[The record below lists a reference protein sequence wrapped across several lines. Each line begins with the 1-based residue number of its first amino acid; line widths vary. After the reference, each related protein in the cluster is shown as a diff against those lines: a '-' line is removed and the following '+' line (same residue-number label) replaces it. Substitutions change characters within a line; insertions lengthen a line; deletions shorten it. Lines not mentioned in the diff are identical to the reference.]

1 MEDVL
6 ARKRSYLNVRAP
18 EEALRINTEEE
29 LVSRFQQKERTNHFS
44 RSIVSTKT
52 AGTEEPLQRTGISP
66 NNFRAVTRQIDR
78 EDVMK
83 RAASEAQLK
92 IEQIEANAK
101 LRAEEKRRAD
111 IGLVEGSDGG
121 FRELLLKKNSEL
133 EMEKQKRLTL

>member
-1 MEDVL
+1 
-6 ARKRSYLNVRAP
+6 
-18 EEALRINTEEE
+18 
-29 LVSRFQQKERTNHFS
+29 
-44 RSIVSTKT
+44 
-52 AGTEEPLQRTGISP
+52 
-66 NNFRAVTRQIDR
+66 
-78 EDVMK
+78 MK
-83 RAASEAQLK
+83 RAASETQLK